1 MARFIN
7 LYSGNVL
14 SEHKYPLF
22 IYLFILFYLSIYR
35 HEGSVKSV
43 LFTKNGK
50 KCFVSDSNGSLYLYN
65 ETNNNNYILITTL
78 G

>member
-1 MARFIN
+1 M
-7 LYSGNVL
+7 
-14 SEHKYPLF
+14 
-22 IYLFILFYLSIYR
+22 
-35 HEGSVKSV
+35 KSV